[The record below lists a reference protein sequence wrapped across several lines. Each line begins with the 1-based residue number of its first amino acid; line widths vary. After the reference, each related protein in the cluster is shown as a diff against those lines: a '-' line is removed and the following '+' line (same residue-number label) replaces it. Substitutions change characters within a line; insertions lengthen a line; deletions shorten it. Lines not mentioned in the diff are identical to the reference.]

1 MTIGTITWAELGSPT
16 EPTTVT
22 VQGMTLKVE
31 DGHIE
36 AAEGEPF
43 ATFRIIEFR
52 PVKEPVQHKL
62 GTRID

>member
-1 MTIGTITWAELGSPT
+1 MTIGTRAELGSPT

-31 DGHIE
+31 DRHIE

-43 ATFRIIEFR
+43 ATLNFGPPTRTHSTSS
-52 PVKEPVQHKL
+52 EP
-62 GTRID
+62 D